1 MTIHIT
7 KQDFTIRNVRFKNFV
22 NLTEDEKVEIL
33 EWRNHELVRSMMI
46 TKDIISIEN
55 HSIFIQK
62 LAYSTDKEYWIAIYN
77 NQKIGVID
85 LYDITDLNAFWG
97 FYLNPKYI
105 GSGYGILLEYLIL
118 EIAFS
123 NLKLSELFCESLTI
137 NNNIIKTHQIFGYST
152 IEEKKSCTI
161 QSINLN
167 TFEKQKNI
175 YELLTK
181 KFWE

>member
-1 MTIHIT
+1 M
-7 KQDFTIRNVRFKNFV
+7 KQNFTIRNVRFKNFV
-22 NLTEDEKVEIL
+22 NLTEDEKIEIL
-33 EWRNHELVRSMMI
+33 EWRNHELIRSMMI

-55 HSIFIQK
+55 HSIFLKK
-62 LAYSTDKEYWIAIYN
+62 LTYSNDKEYWIAIYN

-85 LYDITDLNAFWG
+85 LYDITDLHAFWG
-97 FYLNPKYI
+97 FYLNPEYI

-118 EIAFS
+118 EIAFF
-123 NLKLSELFCESLTI
+123 NLNLSVLFCESLTI
-137 NNNIIKTHQIFGYST
+137 NKNIIKTHKVFGYST
-152 IEEKKSCTI
+152 IEEKNSCTI

-167 TFEKQKNI
+167 TFEKQKNT